1 MANTMNNQFKII
13 ITILLALTLSACD
26 TPKLNKLSN
35 QDVIVAFGDSLTMGV
50 GTEEEFSYPSV
61 LAELSGIEVINEG
74 ISGETTSEGL
84 ERLPDVLD
92 KYNPSLLILIEGGN
106 DILRNKDYNQ
116 IKNNLDQ
123 MIQLTLARGT
133 QVVLIGVPEKR
144 LFSNTAPFYEALA
157 EKYDLVFDD
166 SLIGGLMRSPSKKSD
181 PIHFNQEGY
190 YSMAE
195 GILDILSDNGAVG
208 R

>member
-92 KYNPSLLILIEGGN
+92 EYNPSLLILIEGGN

-181 PIHFNQEGY
+181 PIHFNAEGY

-195 GILDILSDNGAVG
+195 EILNILSDNGAIK
-208 R
+208 